1 MCKYIKEVLL
11 RNILGGRKVKSRDTF
26 AILHLSDLHIVAHNK
41 EDYSIALRRMIDHI
55 DKVTQNVEKII
66 IVFTGD
72 LVEKG
77 EFEKAKQAVYNFFT
91 DLKIKLGNKVIDIVC
106 TPGNHDK
113 RRGHLVLGQDVKE
126 GDENFWEKFAKEDWL
141 YFEN

>member
-91 DLKIKLGNKVIDIVC
+91 DLKIKLGNI
-106 TPGNHDK
+106 
-113 RRGHLVLGQDVKE
+113 
-126 GDENFWEKFAKEDWL
+126 
-141 YFEN
+141 